1 MEQSLENKT
10 KLDLKDKLINF
21 YKSNKVKIFFLVSTV
36 IISLI
41 LFFIINYNNEKKNIL
56 AAEKFVE
63 AGIFLASN
71 KNDKA
76 KNIYEDKILSKNK
89 FYSILSLNAI
99 IEKNLISDK
108 SKILEY
114 FQILEN
120 STTFKNQKNLIIL
133 KKALFLHKQKE
144 FKEGNDLLQSLID
157 KNSDLKIIAE
167 EILKE

>member
-41 LFFIINYNNEKKNIL
+41 LFFIINYNNEKNIL

-76 KNIYEDKILSKNK
+76 KNIYEDIILSKNK

-114 FQILEN
+114 FEILEN
-120 STTFKNQKNLIIL
+120 STTFKNQKI
-133 KKALFLHKQKE
+133 
-144 FKEGNDLLQSLID
+144 
-157 KNSDLKIIAE
+157 
-167 EILKE
+167 